1 MAPEGFMSGKNGK
14 QIGQGHLATLEAFL
28 DTGAPLPVSPKDGTL
43 NLTELASTTGIPKS
57 SFYQNPNVKA
67 RLEVARLEQGL
78 VRQGERQAA
87 PEGAPERKEAA
98 VRSSGST
105 TVLERRVHRL
115 EQQNAAL
122 VAEAFEL
129 RRQLKELRLQL
140 GREDMMIETARRVP
154 APPEN
159 A

>member
-1 MAPEGFMSGKNGK
+1 MSGKNGK
-14 QIGQGHLATLEAFL
+14 QIGQGHLATLEAYL
-28 DTGAPLPVSPKDGTL
+28 GTGAPLPVSTKDGTL
-43 NLTELASTTGIPKS
+43 NLTELANKTGIPKS

-78 VRQGERQAA
+78 VRQGERQATT
-87 PEGAPERKEAA
+87 EGSSEEREPAI
-98 VRSSGST
+98 RSTGST
-105 TVLERRVHRL
+105 TVLERRVQRL

-129 RRQLKELRLQL
+129 RRQLKDLRLQL
-140 GREDMMIETARRVP
+140 GREDMMIETGRRVP
-154 APPEN
+154 APPER

>member
-1 MAPEGFMSGKNGK
+1 MSGKNGK

-28 DTGAPLPVSPKDGTL
+28 GTGAPLPVSPKDGTL

-67 RLEVARLEQGL
+67 RLEAARLEQGL
-78 VRQGERQAA
+78 VRQGERQTSAESV
-87 PEGAPERKEAA
+87 PEGSEPVA
-98 VRSSGST
+98 RSSGST

-129 RRQLKELRLQL
+129 RRQLKDLRLQL
-140 GREDMMIETARRVP
+140 GREDMMIETGRRVP
-154 APPEN
+154 APPES